1 MKRIGILNV
10 KGSLPNFEDFG
21 KLPTHL
27 LNDNGL
33 VGGQKA
39 HQVLDGLIIPGGSIV
54 ESESITPEVERVIR
68 KMDAQGKFI
77 LGMCSGFQVLAHKTD
92 IGRKSPCPVEREG
105 LGILDVTFHP
115 LIGTDRVE
123 AEVAD
128 DSFLTTGMKGK
139 SVTGFHCHTYGDI
152 RGDAPPVLFSQV
164 KRTDYT
170 DNPRKILAGVRNDE
184 GNVVGTMIHGSLDEN
199 PSLVN
204 NILNYLDTDEEETKQ
219 IYQANQEL
227 LKKIKGEIG
236 IGLDIYADYR
246 LSSNMDGLHQPI
258 SGNNPENVEI
268 PPFLMIASTGSDSG
282 KTFLTTGMVGALR
295 RKGYRVG
302 VLKVGPDTRD
312 LVPALYLNKERMVNF
327 SSIKIGGLGWK
338 DLKEII
344 NTLKG
349 KKYDLILIE
358 GVMSVF
364 TGLLNEK
371 TPFSAAE
378 IALAGNIPT
387 IMVTGCNKGGIETA
401 ALDLASHLEM
411 MEKLGIK
418 TVGAILNKV
427 YHEEIAKNASRYIK
441 KSTGLDW
448 VARVPKAQ
456 LAARGGTP
464 EVEIKLEDFCQKAM
478 ETVEQH
484 LDVEE
489 IMKMAKKPE
498 FTGYRPYSD
507 ILDIYL
513 S

>member
-1 MKRIGILNV
+1 MKKIGILYV

-27 LNDNGL
+27 LKDNGM
-33 VGGQKA
+33 VNGKKA
-39 HQVLDGLIIPGGSIV
+39 HEVLDGLIIPGGSIV
-54 ESESITPEVERVIR
+54 ESESITPEVARVI
-68 KMDAQGKFI
+68 KEMNSQGKFI

-123 AEVAD
+123 AEVAHE
-128 DSFLTTGMKGK
+128 SFLTRGMVGET
-139 SVTGFHCHTYGDI
+139 VTGFHCHTYGDI
-152 RGDAPPVLFSQV
+152 RGEALPILFSQV

-199 PSLVN
+199 SSLVN
-204 NILNYLDTDEEETKQ
+204 NILGYLDADEEETLK
-219 IYQANQEL
+219 IHQANQEL
-227 LKKIKGEIG
+227 LKKVKGEIG
-236 IGLDIYADYR
+236 IGLDIYSDYR
-246 LSSNMDGLHQPI
+246 I
-258 SGNNPENVEI
+258 SLKQKTTEI

-282 KTFLTTGMVGALR
+282 KTFLTTGVVGVLR

-312 LVPALYLNKERMVNF
+312 IVPSLYLNKEKMINV
-327 SSIKIGGLGWK
+327 SSIKIGGLGWRG
-338 DLKEII
+338 LEEII
-344 NTLKG
+344 KGLKG
-349 KKYDLILIE
+349 QPYDLILIE

-378 IALAGNIPT
+378 IAMAGNIPT
-387 IMVTGCNKGGIETA
+387 IMVSGCNKGGIETA
-401 ALDLASHLEM
+401 ALDLASHLKM
-411 MEKLGIK
+411 MQKLGIK
-418 TVGAILNKV
+418 VSGAILNKV
-427 YHEEIAKNASRYIK
+427 YHEGIAENASRHIQK
-441 KSTGLDW
+441 ATGLDW

-464 EVEIKLEDFCQKAM
+464 EVEIKLEDFCLKAM
-478 ETVEQH
+478 ETVEKH
-484 LDVEE
+484 LDVDE
-489 IMKMAKKPE
+489 ILKMARKPE
-498 FTGYRPYSD
+498 FTGYISYDEIRD
-507 ILDIYL
+507 VYL

>member
-1 MKRIGILNV
+1 MKKIGILYV

-27 LNDNGL
+27 LKDNGL
-33 VGGQKA
+33 VNGKKA
-39 HQVLDGLIIPGGSIV
+39 HQVLDGLIIPGGSIM
-54 ESESITPEVERVIR
+54 ESESITPEVTSVIK
-68 KMDAQGKFI
+68 KMDSQGKFI

-105 LGILDVTFHP
+105 MGILDVTFHP
-115 LIGTDRVE
+115 LIGTDRVQ
-123 AEVAD
+123 AEIAGE
-128 DSFLTTGMKGK
+128 SFLTSGMVGETI
-139 SVTGFHCHTYGDI
+139 TGFHCHTYGDI
-152 RGDAPPVLFSQV
+152 RGDAPPLLFSQV

-184 GNVVGTMIHGSLDEN
+184 GNVVGTMVHGSLDEN
-199 PSLVN
+199 PSLTG
-204 NILNYLDTDEEETKQ
+204 NILHYMDVDEEETHQ
-219 IYQANQEL
+219 IHQANQEL

-236 IGLDIYADYR
+236 IGFDIYADY
-246 LSSNMDGLHQPI
+246 LIPPDTEAVHGKIPP
-258 SGNNPENVEI
+258 NNHETDEL

-312 LVPALYLNKERMVNF
+312 LVPSLYLNKEPMLDF

-338 DLKEII
+338 DLEEII
-344 NTLKG
+344 NGLKG
-349 KKYDLILIE
+349 QPYDLILIE

-378 IALAGNIPT
+378 IARAGNIPT
-387 IMVTGCNKGGIETA
+387 IMVSGCNKGGIETA
-401 ALDLASHLEM
+401 ALDLVSHIQMLQ
-411 MEKLGIK
+411 KLGIK
-418 TVGAILNKV
+418 TTGAILNKV
-427 YHEEIAKNASRYIK
+427 YHDKIAENASNHIK
-441 KSTGLDW
+441 KTTGLEW
-448 VARVPKAQ
+448 VANIPKAQ

-464 EVEIKLEDFCQKAM
+464 EVELKLEDFCLKAM
-478 ETVEQH
+478 ETVEKH
-484 LDVEE
+484 LDVDE
-489 IMKMAKKPE
+489 IMKMAQKPQ
-498 FTGYRPYSD
+498 FTGYSYYDD